1 MEEEDNKKVE
11 STKFTCDAEGP
22 ELVVELVGLLLAE
35 EGGQLLRPL
44 GQITLQNLLLCGL
57 KTPKYFVLTTNH

>member
-44 GQITLQNLLLCGL
+44 GRG
-57 KTPKYFVLTTNH
+57 YTTVPPLPPDHFAETTFLWP